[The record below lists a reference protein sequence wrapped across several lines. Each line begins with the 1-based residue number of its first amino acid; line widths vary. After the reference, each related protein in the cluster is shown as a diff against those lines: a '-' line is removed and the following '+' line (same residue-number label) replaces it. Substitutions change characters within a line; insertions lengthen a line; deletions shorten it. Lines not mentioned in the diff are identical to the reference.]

1 MNKADLVANI
11 AAKAGLTKKDAEAA
25 LNAVVASIEEALVK
39 GDKVALVGF
48 GTFETKTRAA
58 RTGINPRTKQAI
70 KIPASKVPAFKMP
83 QDKSLKLSRFI
94 KRKTV
99 ANDACDQGRVMI
111 IEKVAT
117 PGDRVKE
124 GDIITVTFGD
134 KVLTAR
140 VERMVEHVKKDDAAE
155 MYSIIAD

>member
-70 KIPASKVPAFKMP
+70 KIPASKVPAFKIS
-83 QDKSLKLSRFI
+83 KALK
-94 KRKTV
+94 
-99 ANDACDQGRVMI
+99 D
-111 IEKVAT
+111 KVA
-117 PGDRVKE
+117 GK
-124 GDIITVTFGD
+124 
-134 KVLTAR
+134 
-140 VERMVEHVKKDDAAE
+140 
-155 MYSIIAD
+155 

>member
-1 MNKADLVANI
+1 MNKADLVASV

-70 KIPASKVPAFKMP
+70 KIPASKVPAFKIS
-83 QDKSLKLSRFI
+83 KALK
-94 KRKTV
+94 
-99 ANDACDQGRVMI
+99 D
-111 IEKVAT
+111 KVA
-117 PGDRVKE
+117 GK
-124 GDIITVTFGD
+124 
-134 KVLTAR
+134 
-140 VERMVEHVKKDDAAE
+140 
-155 MYSIIAD
+155 

>member
-58 RTGINPRTKQAI
+58 RTGINPRTKAAI
-70 KIPASKVPAFKMP
+70 KIPASKVPSFKIS
-83 QDKSLKLSRFI
+83 KALK
-94 KRKTV
+94 
-99 ANDACDQGRVMI
+99 D
-111 IEKVAT
+111 KVA
-117 PGDRVKE
+117 GK
-124 GDIITVTFGD
+124 
-134 KVLTAR
+134 
-140 VERMVEHVKKDDAAE
+140 
-155 MYSIIAD
+155 

>member
-1 MNKADLVANI
+1 MNKADLVASI

-70 KIPASKVPAFKMP
+70 KIPASKVPAFKIS
-83 QDKSLKLSRFI
+83 KALK
-94 KRKTV
+94 
-99 ANDACDQGRVMI
+99 D
-111 IEKVAT
+111 KVA
-117 PGDRVKE
+117 GK
-124 GDIITVTFGD
+124 
-134 KVLTAR
+134 
-140 VERMVEHVKKDDAAE
+140 
-155 MYSIIAD
+155 